1 MTVNYRSQGEGTLGL
16 HFPLTALGAGA
27 AKGEEAYI
35 ERVKDLCLEP
45 QLFSLLEGKVKY
57 LAATPRFK
65 DVIQT
70 FAVPAGETPAG
81 FRIESTLQEDGLL
94 LIDLVRDISYDKNGV
109 KRPTGILY
117 SADSANPY
125 EVAPIAPLLANLT
138 CNPGIVYDLFINNPK
153 ANVGNAFHTR
163 DEVMTELGR
172 ILGPGCDISVELNNP
187 FAPLDEILEEAARF
201 KEMLSE
207 YRVVIKVPHTGPV
220 NGKNVH
226 TLIEGNK
233 KFPIAYDQAKT
244 EDYLYGHNLALAL
257 QENGYR
263 VNYTL
268 MFEPWQTGMALQ
280 AKPYFIN
287 SFINKRMM
295 TSTYVAGMLSAYD
308 TTRDLQFLKNLRSYF
323 IDVDFLPESAAG
335 EDLAKVEKLARET
348 LTYRDF
354 SNCRGFDGLD
364 GVRHNLRMLKDCSL
378 DDTRLIICSIAGSRQ
393 YPELDKLLVED
404 EFRDVLD
411 KIVITTE
418 PIYLAQYTASPQI
431 ITYQRRFMNAVNN
444 TADKR

>member
-1 MTVNYRSQGEGTLGL
+1 MTVNYRSKGEGTLDV
-16 HFPLTALGAGA
+16 HFPLCALNAPA
-27 AKGEEAYI
+27 ARGDEDYVA
-35 ERVKDLCLEP
+35 RVKDL
-45 QLFSLLEGKVKY
+45 SLTGDQYALLNGAVKY
-57 LAATPRFK
+57 VGVTPRFR
-65 DVIQT
+65 DVIRT
-70 FAVPAGETPAG
+70 FDVPAGETPAG
-81 FRIESTLQEDGLL
+81 FRIESTLQADGLL
-94 LIDLVRDISYDKNGV
+94 EVDLVRDISYDKNGM
-109 KRPTGILY
+109 KRPTRMIY

-125 EVAPIAPLLANLT
+125 EVAPIAPLLGNLT

-153 ANVGNAFHTR
+153 VNVGGLFKTR
-163 DEVMTELGR
+163 EEVMGELGR

-354 SNCRGFDGLD
+354 NNCRGFDGLD